1 MADGNFDHAMSD
13 QEQQIARSSLLLQI
27 LPEFEKIEG
36 WLKLEACELLFAA
49 AASVRSGC
57 IVELGSFRGRSTV
70 ALCAGSTAGSRIPV
84 YAIEP
89 HEHFVGYKGGVFGPS
104 DRRAFFKTM
113 LTTRFASLVRL
124 INTTSQVVA
133 PGWDKPVSLLFVD
146 GDHRYESVLADFAA
160 WRPHLV
166 HGAIVIFND
175 ATGAGTGIVMRDME
189 REGVLTPVQT
199 VDRLAMFYYNAAEG
213 ALSADEFDEAEHEPV
228 DPPWPDAMEGRRRYP
243 VMSVS
248 TYYSARGNYLYRAIP
263 KCACTTVKT
272 ALIELEGL
280 PLDPNVTRRHNK
292 KFNKFPGTESL
303 SDQEEADLFA
313 GRTDTFKFTIVRD
326 PYSRLASAY
335 SDKIGAHYSGR
346 RGPFWVD
353 QITESAARQG
363 VKLSEKITFDEFVRV
378 VAGQPQGE
386 MDVHWRQQ
394 YHVARFDLIKFDYV
408 GRTETVAL
416 DFAYILEKI
425 KAPAGIMH
433 RAIEPHN
440 VTGSGLSMW
449 TTVSAES
456 RRAFLKTFAID
467 FDTLR
472 YPKRFESV
480 VFLPVNVDRP
490 KPKAFALPKR
500 EAGALRR
507 RKLGLGR
514 RGVVAAVP
522 ESPPEKVEVEED
534 VIMDDDN
541 AGGE

>member
-1 MADGNFDHAMSD
+1 M
-13 QEQQIARSSLLLQI
+13 
-27 LPEFEKIEG
+27 
-36 WLKLEACELLFAA
+36 
-49 AASVRSGC
+49 
-57 IVELGSFRGRSTV
+57 
-70 ALCAGSTAGSRIPV
+70 
-84 YAIEP
+84 
-89 HEHFVGYKGGVFGPS
+89 
-104 DRRAFFKTM
+104 
-113 LTTRFASLVRL
+113 TT
-124 INTTSQVVA
+124 
-133 PGWDKPVSLLFVD
+133 
-146 GDHRYESVLADFAA
+146 
-160 WRPHLV
+160 
-166 HGAIVIFND
+166 
-175 ATGAGTGIVMRDME
+175 
-189 REGVLTPVQT
+189 
-199 VDRLAMFYYNAAEG
+199 
-213 ALSADEFDEAEHEPV
+213 
-228 DPPWPDAMEGRRRYP
+228 
-243 VMSVS
+243 
-248 TYYSARGNYLYRAIP
+248 
-263 KCACTTVKT
+263 
-272 ALIELEGL
+272 
-280 PLDPNVTRRHNK
+280 
-292 KFNKFPGTESL
+292 
-303 SDQEEADLFA
+303 
-313 GRTDTFKFTIVRD
+313 
-326 PYSRLASAY
+326 
-335 SDKIGAHYSGR
+335 DKIGAHYSGR
-346 RGPFWVD
+346 RGPLWVD

-449 TTVSAES
+449 TTVTAES